1 MAIYSYGT
9 IGNAAAHTLSE
20 FIQMGSSDGAY
31 SYLDLSFWEERNN
44 FEFIIKNLL
53 DDYIYDML
61 DMSVLVDLTSTDV
74 ETYKYNPKLMSYNLY
89 DTTKLYYVIL
99 RLNNMCNIHDF
110 TLSNKQLYLLSASDM
125 SNCLSTIYKDNKQAM
140 QTFNDYHSKDT
151 IPDPITKYR

>member
-20 FIQMGSSDGAY
+20 FIQMGSGDGAY

-61 DMSVLVDLTSTDV
+61 DMSVLVDLSSTDV

-89 DTTKLYYVIL
+89 DTTKLY
-99 RLNNMCNIHDF
+99 
-110 TLSNKQLYLLSASDM
+110 
-125 SNCLSTIYKDNKQAM
+125 
-140 QTFNDYHSKDT
+140 
-151 IPDPITKYR
+151 